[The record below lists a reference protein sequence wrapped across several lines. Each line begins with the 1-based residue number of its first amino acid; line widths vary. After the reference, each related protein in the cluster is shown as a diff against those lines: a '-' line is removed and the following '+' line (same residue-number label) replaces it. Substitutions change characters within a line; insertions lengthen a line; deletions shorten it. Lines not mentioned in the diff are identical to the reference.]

1 MGRVNTPILSESER
15 SELENL
21 YKKSDNHTLRK
32 RCQTILLKA
41 DGRKSK
47 DVGSIV
53 GMSHMSVNSWLS
65 RYKSDGLLGLSTK
78 EGRGPKRKISLEV
91 DGALVL
97 ALAKKHRQKVELA
110 KAEWEASTG
119 KTLHRETFRTF
130 LKSLV
135 EDIRG

>member
-47 DVGSIV
+47 DVGAIV
-53 GMSHMSVNSWLS
+53 GMSHISANSWLS
-65 RYKSDGLLGLSTK
+65 RYKSDGIAGLSTK
-78 EGRGPKRKISLEV
+78 PGRGPKRKIDMVV
-91 DGALVL
+91 DGQLVL
-97 ALAKKHRQKVELA
+97 ALAKTHRQKVELA
-110 KAEWEASTG
+110 KAEWEAASG
-119 KTLHRETFRTF
+119 KTLHRETFRRF
-130 LKSLV
+130 LKSLA
-135 EDIRG
+135 EDTSA

>member
-15 SELENL
+15 ADLENL
-21 YKKSDNHTLRK
+21 YKKSNNHALRK

-47 DVGSIV
+47 DVGAIV
-53 GMSHMSVNSWLS
+53 GMNHISVNSWLS
-65 RYKSDGLLGLSTK
+65 RYKSEGISGLSTK
-78 EGRGPKRKISLEV
+78 PGRGPKPKIDLVIDREV
-91 DGALVL
+91 VL

-110 KAEWEASTG
+110 KAEWEAASG
-119 KTLHRETFRTF
+119 KTLHRETFRRF

-135 EDIRG
+135 EDING

>member
-15 SELENL
+15 TELENL

-47 DVGSIV
+47 DVGTIV
-53 GMSHMSVNSWLS
+53 GMNHISVNSWLS
-65 RYKSDGLLGLSTK
+65 RYKLDKIPGLLTK
-78 EGRGPKRKISLEV
+78 PGRGSKRKIDISI
-91 DGALVL
+91 DGAEVL

-110 KAEWEASTG
+110 KAEWEAANG
-119 KTLHRETFRTF
+119 KTLHRETFRRF

-135 EDIRG
+135 GDISV

>member
-47 DVGSIV
+47 DVGAIV
-53 GMSHMSVNSWLS
+53 GMSHISVNSWLS
-65 RYKSDGLLGLSTK
+65 RYKSDGIAGLSTK
-78 EGRGPKRKISLEV
+78 PGRGPKRKTDMAV
-91 DGALVL
+91 DREQVL
-97 ALAKKHRQKVELA
+97 ALAKKHRQKVGSA
-110 KAEWEASTG
+110 KAEWEASRG
-119 KTLHRETFRTF
+119 KTLHRETFRRF
-130 LKSLV
+130 LKSLA
-135 EDIRG
+135 EDTNE

>member
-15 SELENL
+15 TELENL

-47 DVGSIV
+47 DVGAIV
-53 GMSHMSVNSWLS
+53 GMNHISVNSWLS
-65 RYKSDGLLGLSTK
+65 RYKSDGILGLLTK
-78 EGRGPKRKISLEV
+78 PGRGPKRKIDVAV
-91 DGALVL
+91 DGEEVL

-110 KAEWEASTG
+110 KAEWEASKG
-119 KTLHRETFRTF
+119 KTLHRETFRRF
-130 LKSLV
+130 LKSLAG
-135 EDIRG
+135 DISE